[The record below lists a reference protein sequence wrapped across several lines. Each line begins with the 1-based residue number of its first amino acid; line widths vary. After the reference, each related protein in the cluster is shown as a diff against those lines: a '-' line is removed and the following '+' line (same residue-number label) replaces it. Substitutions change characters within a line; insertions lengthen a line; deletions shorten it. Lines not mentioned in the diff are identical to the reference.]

1 MRLLLN
7 VVGDMIIC
15 NKGQEKVIWCCAL
28 ALNKQRQYKSI
39 LMSSSW
45 DTAEIELETETV
57 HPEVK
62 MDQENI
68 WDHLEEKKR
77 FISKF
82 EDYDFHQ
89 Y

>member
-1 MRLLLN
+1 
-7 VVGDMIIC
+7 
-15 NKGQEKVIWCCAL
+15 
-28 ALNKQRQYKSI
+28 
-39 LMSSSW
+39 MSSSW

-89 Y
+89 YWIFAISFWENILFSVSNIDENHNLQILK